1 MHRFVRGVACALAVA
16 VFAAPL
22 SAAVF
27 TIQLKNGSTFETRY
41 EPEEASWDAGKVVF
55 VDEVGLTIALD
66 RADIEAISSDFESKG
81 YGSMLDSTTMELGW
95 APNDLAA
102 PAEPGSQD
110 PMAQL
115 QQMLGQ
121 QQQRPDVTY
130 GQFVEPDQ
138 TQGIPSQ
145 WIGVPGSTGA
155 QPQPV
160 IVPVQVPAPA
170 APPAGGQ

>member
-22 SAAVF
+22 SAAVY
-27 TIQLKNGSTFETRY
+27 TIQLKNGSSFESRY

-55 VDEVGLTIALD
+55 LDEVGLSIAVD
-66 RADIEAISSDFESKG
+66 RAEIEAISSDFESKG

-115 QQMLGQ
+115 QQMMG

-145 WIGVPGSTGA
+145 WIGVPGTGG
-155 QPQPV
+155 QTQPV
-160 IVPVQVPAPA
+160 IVPVQMPAPA
-170 APPAGGQ
+170 APPAVGQ

>member
-27 TIQLKNGSTFETRY
+27 TIQLKNGSTFESRY
-41 EPEEASWDAGKVVF
+41 EPEEASWDAGKVIL

-102 PAEPGSQD
+102 PVEPGSQD